1 MSLNN
6 SSIRNRK
13 RTKRE
18 KIKNIKNKKKSIAK
32 QNKLMMNSNLA
43 QKINK
48 FRVMFLYYHLIKLTK
63 ILTLL

>member
-18 KIKNIKNKKKSIAK
+18 KIKNIKNKKKSIVK

-48 FRVMFLYYHLIKLTK
+48 YRVMFLYNHLIKLTK
-63 ILTLL
+63 ILKLL